1 MHIGKQ
7 QKKYALYG
15 ALFGLCFPVMGTLIQ
30 ASIDNGSIAFA
41 FLGEA
46 QRVTPMLWI
55 IDTAP
60 LFLGLFASFGGV
72 QLDRLEVKNMELEER
87 FEQMDTL
94 RKIADD
100 ANQAKSA
107 FLANMS
113 HEIRTPM
120 NAIIGLSYLALKSDL
135 NEKQRDQLEKIQSSS
150 RALMRI
156 IDDILDFSK
165 IEAGKMTFEYTAFD
179 LEKVVNEV
187 AELVNVKL
195 KTKKEIEFIIN
206 YDPQIPLPLRGDPV
220 RVRQVLL
227 NLLDNAVKFTAK
239 GDVRLRCTLL
249 ENGRENIRVAFEVTD
264 SGIGIAADALTRL
277 FSPFQQAD
285 LSTTRRFGGTGLGLA
300 ICKRLVQMMQG
311 EIQVESEPGKGTTF
325 RFTAVFGLESS
336 DDFHALSQ
344 QEVSGLRVLLVDDS
358 DSARLVLQEM
368 LSSFGFAVDESS
380 NAAEA
385 IRLYQDAALRKQPY
399 DLIVADWFMPEMDGL
414 QMVEILHKGHKQS
427 PTVLM
432 VTAYGADKLREA
444 SHQHLIDGY
453 LVKPV
458 SPSILF
464 ESIQKA
470 LFHKTSHTLQSGTT
484 VDVGQYRELLWGAK
498 VLLAEDNEI
507 NTELAIDLLNEV
519 GVEVTAVGNGQEAI
533 DAVAAGADVDALL
546 MDIQMPVKDGLTAAR
561 EIRSNPLYNSLPI
574 MAMTAHAMAGER
586 EKSLDAGMQDHITK
600 PINPEHLYQTLVKHI
615 HPSRIIERRKHQSDS
630 GAVVPEM
637 ESPAAQTEL
646 PHIQGLDMEDGIRRA
661 AGKVRLY
668 RSLLGT
674 FAQSY
679 ANFIATAEEKMEA
692 GLSDDLSR
700 MYHTLA
706 GVAGN
711 IGATGLY
718 RQANALSHQLKD
730 QDAEG
735 LRRSDIRQQIDD
747 IHSGLASL
755 LEGIAPIAG
764 SGTKSE
770 VVKVLDR
777 GQLVALLETAQRLAL
792 DNDPAAAGP
801 VEELLRD
808 YDTGAYREACEA
820 IRNDLH
826 QMEFD
831 TAAAAIQK
839 LLQA

>member
-1 MHIGKQ
+1 MHLGKQ

-15 ALFGLCFPVMGTLIQ
+15 ALFGFCFPIMGTLIQ
-30 ASIDNGSIAFA
+30 ASIDFGSVS
-41 FLGEA
+41 LDSLWQA
-46 QRVTPMLWI
+46 QADTPMLWI
-55 IDTAP
+55 INTAP
-60 LFLGLFASFGGV
+60 FFLSLFASFGGV
-72 QLDRLEVKNMELEER
+72 QLDRLEVKNHELEER
-87 FEQMDTL
+87 YEQMDTL

-135 NEKQRDQLEKIQSSS
+135 NEKQRDQLEKIQFSS
-150 RALMRI
+150 RSLMHI

-179 LEKVVNEV
+179 LENVVNEV

-195 KTKKEIEFIIN
+195 KAKKEIEFIID

-227 NLLDNAVKFTAK
+227 NLLDNAVKFTAR
-239 GDVRLRCTLL
+239 GDLRLRCSLL
-249 ENGRENIRVAFEVTD
+249 EISRDNIKVSFEVSD
-264 SGIGIAADALTRL
+264 SGIGISADALSRL

-311 EIQVESEPGKGTTF
+311 DIQVESEPGKGTTF

-358 DSARLVLQEM
+358 DSARLVLEEM

-385 IRLYQDAALRKQPY
+385 IRLYQDAAMRKEPY

-458 SPSILF
+458 SPSVLF

-470 LFHKTSHTLQSGTT
+470 LFHKTNQALHSGAN
-484 VDVGQYRELLWGAK
+484 VDVSHYRELLQGVK

-507 NTELAIDLLNEV
+507 NTELAIDLLHEV
-519 GVEVTAVGNGQEAI
+519 GVEVKAVGNGQDAI
-533 DAVAAGADVDALL
+533 DALQAGLDVDAVL
-546 MDIQMPVKDGLTAAR
+546 MDIQMPVKDGITAAR
-561 EIRSNPLYNSLPI
+561 EIRVDQRFDSLPI

-600 PINPEHLYQTLVKHI
+600 PIHPEALYQALVKHI
-615 HPSRIIERRKHQSDS
+615 NAGRISERRKNIPES
-630 GAVVPEM
+630 GLSLSEKD
-637 ESPAAQTEL
+637 QTEALGDL
-646 PHIQGLDMEDGIRRA
+646 PEIPGLDMQDGIRRA

-674 FAQSY
+674 FSQTYGS
-679 ANFIATAEEKMEA
+679 FVATANEKAAA
-692 GLSDDLSR
+692 GQAVDLSR

-718 RQANALSHQLKD
+718 RLANTLSHHLKD
-730 QDAEG
+730 QTAEG
-735 LRRSDIRQQIDD
+735 LESEETRRQMEEVHAILTGLLNGMAALAPAAEQAAALRPIDPAQMK
-747 IHSGLASL
+747 HM
-755 LEGIAPIAG
+755 
-764 SGTKSE
+764 
-770 VVKVLDR
+770 
-777 GQLVALLETAQRLAL
+777 LETALRLATE
-792 DNDPAAAGP
+792 NDPAAAGP
-801 VEELLRD
+801 LEDLLRD
-808 YDTGAYREACEA
+808 YEMGEYKNACES
-820 IRNDLH
+820 ICNDLH

-831 TAAAAIQK
+831 TAIVAIQQ